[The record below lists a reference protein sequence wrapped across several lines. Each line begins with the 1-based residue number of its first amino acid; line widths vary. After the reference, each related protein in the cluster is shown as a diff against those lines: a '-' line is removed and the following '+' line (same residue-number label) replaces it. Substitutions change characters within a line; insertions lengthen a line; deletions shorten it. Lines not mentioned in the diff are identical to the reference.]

1 MGIMGYTCIYVS
13 YKPLVTSGYCS
24 KYDNFSNA

>member
-1 MGIMGYTCIYVS
+1 MGIMGYIYVS